1 METIQGLRTKVVLVS
16 FSHGSVRV
24 GLQQTLNITPRFTE
38 RTISEFDN
46 LEPALIVTTYEATD
60 VTFEYLDSDSKLVD
74 AAVNDQD
81 PGADVVVDDPS
92 AYQPLTLFA
101 NSKSLTSGKIFASVL
116 VSGCMVK
123 GAPQTE
129 PVKEELRVTRDLTG
143 LNVLKLKGAGIYYQ
157 RMLPETPDAD
167 TFLQTV
173 PPNAYADL
181 NFSAGADHYVNN
193 VKDALLVNGSY
204 ALLVLKNGVAVTTGY
219 VMNKYYF
226 HVTDPLVSTDVWE
239 VFYAFDDTVTPP
251 STSSSSS
258 CRSSSSSSKSSS
270 SSSSSSHSA

>member
-1 METIQGLRTKVVLVS
+1 MDTIQGLRTKVVLVS
-16 FSHGSVRV
+16 FSHGSVRI

-60 VTFEYLDSDSKLVD
+60 CTFEYLDSDSKLVD
-74 AAVNDQD
+74 AAVNNQD
-81 PGADVVVDDPS
+81 PGATVVVDDPS
-92 AYQPLTLFA
+92 AYQPLTLFV
-101 NSKSLTSGKIFASVL
+101 NSKSLTSGKIFASTL

-123 GAPQTE
+123 GSPQTE
-129 PVKEELRVTRDLTG
+129 PVKEEKRITRDLTG
-143 LNVLKLKGAGIYYQ
+143 LNVLNIKGAGIYYQ
-157 RMLPETPDAD
+157 RMISETPS
-167 TFLQTV
+167 TSVHLQTV
-173 PPNAYADL
+173 PPNAYPDL
-181 NFSAGADHYVNN
+181 NFTAGVDKYVNN
-193 VKDALLVNGSY
+193 TKDALLVNSAY

-226 HVTDPLVSTDVWE
+226 HVTDALLSTDVWE
-239 VFYAFDDTVTPP
+239 VFYAFDDTITPP

-270 SSSSSSHSA
+270 SSSSSSASV